1 MGIICH
7 KHEMQQLVLKENIP
21 HPNHNPDEGRRG
33 RISKPWHYMYN
44 KQRTGK
50 IIIRVTIY
58 PNHTNINFY
67 IKFHEQEA
75 HHKVVPATGRCGRS
89 TEI

>member
-21 HPNHNPDEGRRG
+21 HPNHNKDEADGDG
-33 RISKPWHYMYN
+33 YQNHGTMYN

-58 PNHTNINFY
+58 PNHTNINL
-67 IKFHEQEA
+67 
-75 HHKVVPATGRCGRS
+75 VM
-89 TEI
+89 